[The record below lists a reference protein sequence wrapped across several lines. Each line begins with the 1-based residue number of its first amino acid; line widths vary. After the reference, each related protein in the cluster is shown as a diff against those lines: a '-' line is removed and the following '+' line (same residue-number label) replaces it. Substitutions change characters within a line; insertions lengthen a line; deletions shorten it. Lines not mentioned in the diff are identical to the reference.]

1 MNQCHFVSGFDPDTF
16 RSIDAESTDMQIN
29 LTASEGPVSVKIP

>member
-1 MNQCHFVSGFDPDTF
+1 MFSGFDPGAF
-16 RSIDAESTDMQIN
+16 RSIDAESIGIQIN